1 MAAKVKLNLPVNLWT
16 QKDSKILGLN
26 TLASIKLRT
35 SKGMGY
41 KGKFTDYSVEPIYV
55 GLNSDTGKR
64 LKPKGGRKTPKS
76 RFYEGGYAEYKEKS
90 RKRRKGAG
98 NSAAVDLVLSGQ
110 LMNNFVLKKARP
122 DGFTLGLTKHVS
134 HYGYDVNKSRP
145 FIGLTKKDIDILVK
159 AVTFDLK
166 AKLEA
171 I

>member
-1 MAAKVKLNLPVNLWT
+1 MASKVKLNLPSSLWT
-16 QKDSKILGLN
+16 QKDSKVLGLN
-26 TLASIKLRT
+26 TLATIKLRT

-41 KGKFTDYSVEPIYV
+41 KGKFKKYSTNPLYI
-55 GLNSDTGKR
+55 GFDSDTARR
-64 LKPKGGRKTPKS
+64 LPPLGGRKLGHG
-76 RFYEGGYAEYKEKS
+76 RFYQGGYAEYKERS
-90 RKRRKGAG
+90 RKRKKGAG

-110 LMNNFVLKKARP
+110 LMNNFILKSARP
-122 DGFTLGLTKHVS
+122 DGFTLGLTKHVA

-145 FIGLTKKDIDILVK
+145 FMGLTKKDIDILVK